1 MGTKITELP
10 PATFIADN
18 AEFAIS
24 QDILLPGGRDTYK
37 VTMSQLSSYI
47 TSTLPTP
54 VAMPLY
60 PGTGGGGSSSVDSV
74 PIGTIF
80 WFAASAAPTGYKEC
94 NGEVLSKVTY
104 NDLWLVIGNT
114 FSNPI
119 SANHFKIPDL
129 RGEFVRGW
137 SHGKAGV
144 NTGRTFGSN
153 EADAFQG
160 HWHELYA
167 QAGAANASVNSSSN
181 GIPNTPLPADLVR
194 NPVTDGT
201 NGTPRTA
208 SETRPRNV
216 ALLPCIKFEYTIA
229 SSMVS
234 LNFIKTPTITP
245 RPGDSLVFDGA
256 TNTWVPSAV
265 PTAPQQTNQPYTAK
279 AFGSILYRSG
289 TDTRGVNQTTHVSAS
304 ALYNVSSITWKS
316 RGLYTVTFA
325 TPMANTNYVAIA
337 QNSPAHDPAFT
348 DADGNLRFTNNPYQ
362 NGNENQLLV
371 MNKTVNSF
379 EILCWTDGDHLKENT
394 NGFSF
399 VVFAL

>member
-54 VAMPLY
+54 VDMPLY
-60 PGTGGGGSSSVDSV
+60 PCTGGGGGSSSVDSV

-137 SHGKAGV
+137 DNGKGINASRV
-144 NTGRTFGSN
+144 FGSN
-153 EADAFQG
+153 EDDMFESHAHQQTTQG
-160 HWHELYA
+160 TGGLN
-167 QAGAANASVNSSSN
+167 QSPQGGGSL
-181 GIPNTPLPADLVR
+181 GNTPSQ
-194 NPVTDGT
+194 THSQYTGGT
-201 NGTPRTA
+201 
-208 SETRPRNV
+208 ETRPRNV

-289 TDTRGVNQTTHVSAS
+289 SDTLGVNQTTHVVSQS
-304 ALYNVSSITWKS
+304 LYNATITWKS
-316 RGLYTVTFA
+316 RGLYTVTFT

-348 DADGNLRFTNNPYQ
+348 DADGNTRFVKSPYQ
-362 NGNENQLLV
+362 DGNENGLLI

-379 EILCWTDGDHLKENT
+379 EILCWTDGSNLKENT

-399 VVFAL
+399 IVFAV

>member
-24 QDILLPGGRDTYK
+24 QDMLLPGGRDTYK
-37 VTMSQLSSYI
+37 VTASQLSSYI

-60 PGTGGGGSSSVDSV
+60 PGTGGGSSVDSV

-94 NGEVLSKVTY
+94 NGEILSKVTY

-114 FSNPI
+114 FSNPV

-129 RGEFVRGW
+129 RGEFIRGW
-137 SHGKAGV
+137 DHGRGINAGRV
-144 NTGRTFGSN
+144 FGSN
-153 EADAFQG
+153 EADEFKNHIHDTSYDTFNITNAP
-160 HWHELYA
+160 
-167 QAGAANASVNSSSN
+167 GASLDRGRNNGEYIGSSGPSPT
-181 GIPNTPLPADLVR
+181 GGA
-194 NPVTDGT
+194 
-201 NGTPRTA
+201 
-208 SETRPRNV
+208 ETRPRNV

-265 PTAPQQTNQPYTAK
+265 PTAPQQFNQPYTAK
-279 AFGSILYRSG
+279 AFGSILYRPG
-289 TDTRGVNQTTHVSAS
+289 VDTRGVNQTTHVAAS

-316 RGLYTVTFA
+316 RGLYTVTFT

-348 DADGNLRFTNNPYQ
+348 DASGNFRFVESPYQDGNESSLFI
-362 NGNENQLLV
+362 

-379 EILCWTDGDHLKENT
+379 EILCWSDVDNIKENM

-399 VVFAL
+399 VVFGL

>member
-60 PGTGGGGSSSVDSV
+60 PGTGGGGGSSSVDSV
-74 PIGTIF
+74 PVGTIC
-80 WFAASAAPTGYKEC
+80 WFAASTPPTGYKEC
-94 NGEVLSKVTY
+94 NGEILGKVTY
-104 NDLWLVIGNT
+104 NDLWLVIGDT
-114 FSNPI
+114 FSSPT

-137 SHGKAGV
+137 SNGKAGV
-144 NTGRTFGSN
+144 NTGRTFGSS
-153 EADAFQG
+153 ESDMFKS
-160 HWHELYA
+160 HTHSLD
-167 QAGAANASVNSSSN
+167 NALTWPSRDGYPAVAEQNQSGPPEDRSAYLSSTSST
-181 GIPNTPLPADLVR
+181 GGP
-194 NPVTDGT
+194 
-201 NGTPRTA
+201 
-208 SETRPRNV
+208 ETRPRNV

-265 PTAPQQTNQPYTAK
+265 PTAPQQVNQPYTAK
-279 AFGSILYRSG
+279 AFGSILYRPG
-289 TDTRGVNQTTHVSAS
+289 TDTRGVNQTSHVVSS
-304 ALYNVSSITWKS
+304 GLYNVSSITWKS
-316 RGLYTVTFA
+316 RGLYTVTFT

-337 QNSPAHDPAFT
+337 QNSPAHDPSFT
-348 DADGNLRFTNNPYQ
+348 DAGGNTRFFNSPYQ
-362 NGNENQLLV
+362 DGNENSLFIV
-371 MNKTVNSF
+371 NKTVNSF
-379 EILCWTDGDHLKENT
+379 EILCWSQEENEKENM

-399 VVFAL
+399 VVFGL